1 MGEEFERGCYPLL
14 RWNRVTI
21 AQDIWKLCARLILV
35 EILHYILILLLN
47 SPNFFLIHPQAIK
60 LLQILSRIREQH
72 PSPCCWSF
80 SKSCLTLCDSMDCSL
95 LGSSVDRILQ
105 ARLLEWVAISFSNA
119 WKWKV
124 KVKSLSLVRFLATL
138 WTAAHQAPPSME
150 FSRQEYWSVLPL
162 NHYTEHFLCWHNLTL

>member
-1 MGEEFERGCYPLL
+1 MGEEFEGSCYPLL

-47 SPNFFLIHPQAIK
+47 SQHLPNFFLIHPQAIK
-60 LLQILSRIREQH
+60 LLQISSEIREQH

-95 LGSSVDRILQ
+95 LGSSVDGILQ
-105 ARLLEWVAISFSNA
+105 ARWLEWVAISFS
-119 WKWKV
+119 
-124 KVKSLSLVRFLATL
+124 RG
-138 WTAAHQAPPSME
+138 
-150 FSRQEYWSVLPL
+150 FSRPSDQICISCIGSGFFIIWAIRKTPQAMNVLHISPL
-162 NHYTEHFLCWHNLTL
+162 RG

>member
-1 MGEEFERGCYPLL
+1 MGEEFEGGCYPLL

-47 SPNFFLIHPQAIK
+47 SQHLPNFFLIHPQAIK
-60 LLQILSRIREQH
+60 LLQISSEIREQH

-95 LGSSVDRILQ
+95 LGSSVDGILQ
-105 ARLLEWVAISFSNA
+105 ARWLEWVAISFS
-119 WKWKV
+119 
-124 KVKSLSLVRFLATL
+124 RG
-138 WTAAHQAPPSME
+138 
-150 FSRQEYWSVLPL
+150 FSRPSDQICISCIGSGFLIIWAIRKTPQAMNVLHISPL
-162 NHYTEHFLCWHNLTL
+162 RG